1 MNTNGNANV
10 GNVNSTGNVNNNN
23 VNNTNGVR
31 PVASHNN
38 NYYNANFITCICY
51 GKRRLIK
58 IIAKQV

>member
-10 GNVNSTGNVNNNN
+10 AIVNSTGNVNNNN

-38 NYYNANFITCICY
+38 NYIANFITRMCY

>member
-31 PVASHNN
+31 PVASLKI
-38 NYYNANFITCICY
+38 NYKINCQLYNILCY
-51 GKRRLIK
+51 GKRRLSK
-58 IIAKQV
+58 I